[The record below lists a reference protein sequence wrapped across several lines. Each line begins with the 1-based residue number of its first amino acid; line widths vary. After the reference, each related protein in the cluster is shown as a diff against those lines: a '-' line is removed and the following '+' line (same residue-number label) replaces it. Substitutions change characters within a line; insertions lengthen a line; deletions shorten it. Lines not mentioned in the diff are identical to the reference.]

1 MIEAYKAEDWPRVIE
16 ETLHVWIDGP
26 NRTAEEVDPAVR
38 DLMRT
43 LLTTMI
49 ERERELGVEASQLE
63 PLAVERLNEINVP
76 TLVIIGDGDV
86 HEIVRTA
93 DLLAQSIAGA
103 RKVVIPNVAHVPNL
117 ERPEEI
123 NQLALDFLAVRE

>member
-1 MIEAYKAEDWPRVIE
+1 
-16 ETLHVWIDGP
+16 
-26 NRTAEEVDPAVR
+26 
-38 DLMRT
+38 MRA
-43 LLTTMI
+43 LITTMI
-49 ERERELGVEASQLE
+49 ERERESGVEASLLD
-63 PLAVERLNEINVP
+63 PLAVERLDEIIVP

-117 ERPEEI
+117 ERSEEI
-123 NQLALDFLAVRE
+123 NQLVLDFLSVN